1 MQFTKKQPDRIAG
14 DEALFFAMVKGCF
27 KQRRKTLY
35 NNFREYLQDKEEAM
49 RLLNEAGLEPSL
61 RAETMTLDQFLDLY
75 EVTYETKSLREN

>member
-1 MQFTKKQPDRIAG
+1 
-14 DEALFFAMVKGCF
+14 MVKGCF